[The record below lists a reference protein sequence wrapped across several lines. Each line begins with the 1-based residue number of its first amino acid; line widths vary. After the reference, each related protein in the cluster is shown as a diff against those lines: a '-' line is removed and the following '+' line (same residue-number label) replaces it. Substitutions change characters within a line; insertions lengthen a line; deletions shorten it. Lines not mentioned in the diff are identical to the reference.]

1 MWTRRGLKMRAKDVL
16 RTNYWMA
23 FLVSLVILLSV
34 GGSVSLCWKTSADE
48 IKNNGTIFYN
58 VDPVLIISVLLIVLV
73 TAAVVLLL
81 VLAFKILVANPLEV
95 GGRKYFVQSAQYI
108 ENRGCF
114 RFAFHS
120 ANYRH
125 IVGAMLLRDLFIF
138 LWSLLFIIPGI
149 IKFYSYRMVPYIL
162 ADNPNIGA
170 SRAIQLSKDM
180 TYGHKWRMFVLDL
193 SFLFGWYLLG
203 LLCAGIG
210 TLFVNPYAYATG
222 AELYLVLRQNAVER
236 NMCTCDE
243 LLLRDAGS
251 DNGENI

>member
-16 RTNYWMA
+16 RTNYWKA
-23 FLVSLVILLSV
+23 FLVSLVILFAV
-34 GGSVSLCWKTSADE
+34 GGSTGISWKTSADE
-48 IKNNGTIFYN
+48 INNNGGIFYN
-58 VDPVLIISVLLIVLV
+58 LDPVFIISVVLIALVAAALALLI
-73 TAAVVLLL
+73 AF
-81 VLAFKILVANPLEV
+81 AFKIFVANPLEV

-120 ANYRH
+120 ANYRN
-125 IVGAMLLRDLFIF
+125 IVKTMFLRDLFTF

-180 TYGHKWRMFVLDL
+180 TYGHKWKMLVLDL
-193 SFLFGWYLLG
+193 SFIGWYLLG

-210 TLFVNPYAYATG
+210 TLFVNPYAYATE
-222 AELYLVLRQNAVER
+222 AELYLVLRQIAVET
-236 NMCTCDE
+236 NMCTCGE
-243 LLLRDAGS
+243 LLLRDASS
-251 DNGENI
+251 DNGGNI